1 MLNRGIT
8 GTLIVLLAFILA
20 SCSSQPTTQTP
31 GKASAT
37 APKVK
42 PLLEQA
48 SQSASPERERLM
60 LQAAELLIARE
71 DYDWARNLLTGM
83 DAGALED
90 DAYIKYVDLLSNVAL
105 QDGSYFLAQG
115 ILTNAR
121 LERQWQSLDPQVE
134 ISLRQ
139 KRARVFA
146 LLGET
151 HNSVRERITLAALL
165 TDPEEEADNHE
176 EIWQTLMT
184 MSQGEL
190 QQRSQNESDET
201 LRGWYSLAALSK
213 NNQTNLE
220 RQQAQVDAWRAQWPS
235 HPANQNLPSDLQLL
249 RTLIDNQPRQIAL
262 LLPLQGR
269 LAKAGEA
276 VRDGF
281 FAAYYRT
288 SKERPLMPLIRQYDS
303 SGDVLAAY
311 EQAVT
316 EGAELI
322 IGPLEKEKVAEL
334 SLLPSLPV
342 PVLTLN
348 YPDTQPVTPVQGLYQ
363 FGLAAEDEAR
373 QVARQAYLEGHRLA
387 MIMIPSQDWSERSAK
402 AFTEEWQKL
411 GGTVVNT
418 SQFIG
423 TGDYSRV
430 IKSSMQI
437 EQSQAR
443 AVELERR
450 LGTNLQFEARRRQ
463 DVDMI
468 FLIADP
474 AQARQ
479 VKPTLAFHYAG
490 NIPVYATSHIYSGIP
505 NPGVDRDLNGIRF
518 NTMPWLF
525 DNHSQEKK
533 MIDENTQSSAIYSR
547 LHALGIDAFRLYPR
561 LPQLAQVPEMRI
573 YGATGAL
580 HLLPDGRIEREQIWA
595 RIRNGMAQP
604 LPTVV
609 AETYIE

>member
-8 GTLIVLLAFILA
+8 GALIVLLAFILA
-20 SCSSQPTTQTP
+20 SCSSQPTSDRSTST
-31 GKASAT
+31 GAV

-60 LQAAELLIARE
+60 LQAADLLIARK

-83 DAGALED
+83 DSGALED
-90 DAYIKYVDLLSNVAL
+90 DAYVKYVDLLSTVAL
-105 QDGSYFLAQG
+105 EDGSYFLAQG
-115 ILTNAR
+115 ILTNVR
-121 LERQWQSLDPQVE
+121 LERQWQSLDPQME

-151 HNSVRERITLAALL
+151 HNSVRERITLTALL
-165 TDPEEEADNHE
+165 TDPQAEASNHE

-184 MSQGEL
+184 MSQGDL
-190 QQRSQNESDET
+190 QERSLNESDHT

-220 RQQAQVDAWRAQWPS
+220 RQQAQVDAWRAQWPG
-235 HPANQNLPSDLQLL
+235 HPANRNLPSDLQLL

-281 FAAYYRT
+281 FAAYYRA
-288 SKERPLMPLIRQYDS
+288 SNERAVMPVIRQYDS
-303 SGDVLAAY
+303 SGDVLAVY
-311 EQAVT
+311 DQAVND
-316 EGAELI
+316 GAELI

-348 YPDTQPVTPVQGLYQ
+348 YPDTQPVTPVDGLYQ

-387 MIMIPSQDWSERSAK
+387 MIMIPTQEWSERSAK
-402 AFTEEWQKL
+402 AFSDEWQSL

-418 SQFIG
+418 SQFVG

-437 EQSQAR
+437 EESQAR

-463 DVDMI
+463 DIDMI

-479 VKPTLAFHYAG
+479 IKPTLAFHYAG
-490 NIPVYATSHIYSGIP
+490 NIPVYATSHIYSGTP
-505 NPGVDRDLNGIRF
+505 NPGLDRDLNGVRF

-525 DNHSQEKK
+525 DDQNPEKK
-533 MIDENTQSSAIYSR
+533 IIDQNTQSSAIYSR
-547 LHALGIDAFRLYPR
+547 LHAMGVDAFRLYPR
-561 LPQLAQVPEMRI
+561 LPQLAQVPEMRL

-580 HLLPDGRIEREQIWA
+580 RLLPDGRIEREQVWA
-595 RIRNGMAQP
+595 RIRSGRAQP